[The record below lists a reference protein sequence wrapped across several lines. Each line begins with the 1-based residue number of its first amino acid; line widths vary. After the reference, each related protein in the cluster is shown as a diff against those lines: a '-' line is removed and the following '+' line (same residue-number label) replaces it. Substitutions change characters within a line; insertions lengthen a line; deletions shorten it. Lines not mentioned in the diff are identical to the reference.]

1 MNRSRTTPPRR
12 DLAGS
17 DELSSGSSSDL
28 FSDSD
33 ARVWLGIA
41 GAVGAIG
48 IVAGLLSPQV
58 RAQVSKFFG
67 GRR

>member
-1 MNRSRTTPPRR
+1 MISRAVLRATF
-12 DLAGS
+12 
-17 DELSSGSSSDL
+17 